1 MKQILVFQLDN
12 QEILKSEKLNKQ
24 SITFEE
30 DLKNLEGI
38 KNEIKIDLILTS
50 SKNLDLENG
59 TGLLKKLF
67 NWKIPVLVVLKKDES
82 IDKYKDLFEVPFIDF
97 IYENNFENDFEFKME
112 KIIGVKNYIISCESM
127 SSLQH
132 EIGKISKLSVAGEL
146 ISSISHMINNP
157 VTSIVLQLDML
168 RMDKNCP
175 KELHKKIDMIE
186 QNVDRI
192 VSIVSTVRELK
203 LGVSEKM
210 ELVNVEDETVKFFP
224 IIKDYFIN
232 HNVEIEYTYDK
243 KIPPVKLPCGFLKY
257 IFLELILLLFHRCEK
272 VKGNK
277 IIVNFRLLEDSIYII
292 FNTNFKTGIEML
304 FENVEDEN
312 SRSDVLT
319 INSIK
324 FDIENVSGK
333 LIFKDYDSGSEIKV
347 ILPLPAI

>member
-12 QEILKSEKLNKQ
+12 EEILESEKLSKHN
-24 SITFEE
+24 IVFENSFR
-30 DLKNLEGI
+30 NLEVI
-38 KNEIKIDLILTS
+38 KNEIKIDLILTYTE
-50 SKNLDLENG
+50 NLYKENNM
-59 TGLLKKLF
+59 GLLKKLF
-67 NWKIPVLVVLKKDES
+67 NWKIPILFILKKDES
-82 IDKYKDLFEVPFIDF
+82 VDKYKDLFEMPFIDF
-97 IYENNFENDFEFKME
+97 IYENNFENDLEYKIE
-112 KIIGVKNYIISCESM
+112 KIVGIKNYIVSCESM

-132 EIGKISKLSVAGEL
+132 EISKISKLSVAGEL
-146 ISSISHMINNP
+146 ISSVSHMINNP
-157 VTSIVLQLDML
+157 VTSIILQLDML
-168 RMDKNCP
+168 RMDKNCS
-175 KELHKKIDMIE
+175 KELYKKIDMIE

-203 LGVSEKM
+203 LGISEKM

-232 HNVEIEYTYDK
+232 HNVEIEYNYDK
-243 KIPPVKLPCGFLKY
+243 KIPPVKLPSGFLKY

-277 IIVNFRLLEDSIYII
+277 IIVSFKLLEDNIYII
-292 FNTNFKTGIEML
+292 LNTNFKTNIEKL
-304 FENVEDEN
+304 PENFEDE
-312 SRSDVLT
+312 SARSDNLT

-347 ILPLPAI
+347 ILPLPTI